1 MDQIHVKKRDTGIKA
16 KRLRQLGMVP
26 GNIIGKSLPE
36 SFSIQMEE
44 AEARRLVRQLREG
57 SKIAIDLEGQAIP
70 AQIKEKSLNTL
81 NNEILHLS
89 FQALVADEKVNSVIH
104 ILLENEEK
112 AGNQLEKMMMEI
124 PYASLPA
131 DMIDTIT
138 IDLDG
143 MSVGTVVMVKN
154 IPELMSDAIELR
166 VDPEEIVL
174 RISDKTYQDSQ
185 ADTDGSEKKKKTE
198 TDRQNRGIHS
208 GNCKRFSDQSMVE

>member
-1 MDQIHVKKRDTGIKA
+1 MDQIHVKKRHTGIKA

-36 SFSIQMEE
+36 SISIQMEE

-89 FQALVADEKVNSVIH
+89 FQALVIH

-143 MSVGTVVMVKN
+143 MAVGTVVMVKN

-185 ADTDGSEKKKKTE
+185 ADTDGSEE
-198 TDRQNRGIHS
+198 T
-208 GNCKRFSDQSMVE
+208 

>member
-1 MDQIHVKKRDTGIKA
+1 MDQIHVKKRGTGIKA

-36 SFSIQMEE
+36 SISIQMEE

-81 NNEILHLS
+81 NNEILHIS

-143 MSVGTVVMVKN
+143 MAVGTVVMVKN

-185 ADTDGSEKKKKTE
+185 ADTDGSEE
-198 TDRQNRGIHS
+198 T
-208 GNCKRFSDQSMVE
+208 

>member
-16 KRLRQLGMVP
+16 KRLIQLGMVP
-26 GNIIGKSLPE
+26 ANIIGKSLPE
-36 SFSIQMEE
+36 SISIQMEE

-143 MSVGTVVMVKN
+143 MAVGTVVMVKD
-154 IPELMSDAIELR
+154 IPELMSDTIELR

-185 ADTDGSEKKKKTE
+185 ADTDGSEE
-198 TDRQNRGIHS
+198 T
-208 GNCKRFSDQSMVE
+208 

>member
-16 KRLRQLGMVP
+16 KRLRQLGMIP

-36 SFSIQMEE
+36 SISIQMEE

-70 AQIKEKSLNTL
+70 AL

-143 MSVGTVVMVKN
+143 MAVGTVVMVKD
-154 IPELMSDAIELR
+154 IPELMSDTIELR

-185 ADTDGSEKKKKTE
+185 ADTDGSEE
-198 TDRQNRGIHS
+198 T
-208 GNCKRFSDQSMVE
+208 

>member
-16 KRLRQLGMVP
+16 KQLRQLGMVP

-36 SFSIQMEE
+36 SISIQMEE

-112 AGNQLEKMMMEI
+112 AGNQLEKRMMEI
-124 PYASLPA
+124 PYVSLPA

-143 MSVGTVVMVKN
+143 MAVGTVVMVKD
-154 IPELMSDAIELR
+154 IPELMSDTIELR

-185 ADTDGSEKKKKTE
+185 ADTDGSEE
-198 TDRQNRGIHS
+198 T
-208 GNCKRFSDQSMVE
+208 

>member
-16 KRLRQLGMVP
+16 KQLRQLGMVP

-36 SFSIQMEE
+36 SISIQMEE

-143 MSVGTVVMVKN
+143 MAVGTVVMVKN

-185 ADTDGSEKKKKTE
+185 ADTDGSEE
-198 TDRQNRGIHS
+198 T
-208 GNCKRFSDQSMVE
+208 

>member
-1 MDQIHVKKRDTGIKA
+1 MLRKVSSFFRHISPHTAYIVYKEAKIMDQIHVKKRDTAIKA

-36 SFSIQMEE
+36 SISIQMEE

-143 MSVGTVVMVKN
+143 MAVGTVVMVKD

-185 ADTDGSEKKKKTE
+185 AETDGSEK
-198 TDRQNRGIHS
+198 
-208 GNCKRFSDQSMVE
+208 M

>member
-1 MDQIHVKKRDTGIKA
+1 MDQIHVKKRDTAIKA

-36 SFSIQMEE
+36 SISIQMEE

-131 DMIDTIT
+131 DMIDTII

-143 MSVGTVVMVKN
+143 MAVGTVVMVKD

-185 ADTDGSEKKKKTE
+185 ADTDGSEE
-198 TDRQNRGIHS
+198 T
-208 GNCKRFSDQSMVE
+208 

>member
-1 MDQIHVKKRDTGIKA
+1 MDQIHVKKRDTAIKA

-36 SFSIQMEE
+36 SISIQMEE
-44 AEARRLVRQLREG
+44 AEARRLGRQLREG

-124 PYASLPA
+124 PYTSLPA

-143 MSVGTVVMVKN
+143 MAVGTVVMVKD

-185 ADTDGSEKKKKTE
+185 ADTDGSEE
-198 TDRQNRGIHS
+198 T
-208 GNCKRFSDQSMVE
+208 

>member
-1 MDQIHVKKRDTGIKA
+1 MGQIHVKKRDTAIKA

-36 SFSIQMEE
+36 SISIQMEE
-44 AEARRLVRQLREG
+44 AEARRLGRQLREG

-143 MSVGTVVMVKN
+143 MAVGTVVMVKN

-185 ADTDGSEKKKKTE
+185 ADTDGSEE
-198 TDRQNRGIHS
+198 T
-208 GNCKRFSDQSMVE
+208 

>member
-1 MDQIHVKKRDTGIKA
+1 MDQIHVKKRDTAIKA

-36 SFSIQMEE
+36 SISIQMEE

-143 MSVGTVVMVKN
+143 MAVGTVVMVKD

-185 ADTDGSEKKKKTE
+185 ADTDGSEE
-198 TDRQNRGIHS
+198 T
-208 GNCKRFSDQSMVE
+208 

>member
-1 MDQIHVKKRDTGIKA
+1 MDQICVKKRDTAIKA

-36 SFSIQMEE
+36 SISIQMEE

-57 SKIAIDLEGQAIP
+57 SKISIDLEGQAIP

-104 ILLENEEK
+104 ILLANEEK

-143 MSVGTVVMVKN
+143 MAVGTVVMVKD
-154 IPELMSDAIELR
+154 IPELMSDTIELR

-185 ADTDGSEKKKKTE
+185 ADTDGSEE
-198 TDRQNRGIHS
+198 T
-208 GNCKRFSDQSMVE
+208 

>member
-1 MDQIHVKKRDTGIKA
+1 MDQIHVKKRDTAIKA
-16 KRLRQLGMVP
+16 RRLRQLGMVP

-36 SFSIQMEE
+36 SISIQMEE

-124 PYASLPA
+124 PYTSLPA

-143 MSVGTVVMVKN
+143 MAVGTVVMVKD

-185 ADTDGSEKKKKTE
+185 ADTDGSEE
-198 TDRQNRGIHS
+198 T
-208 GNCKRFSDQSMVE
+208 

>member
-16 KRLRQLGMVP
+16 KWLRQLGMVP

-36 SFSIQMEE
+36 SISIQMEE

-143 MSVGTVVMVKN
+143 MAVGTVVMVKN

-185 ADTDGSEKKKKTE
+185 ADTDGSEE
-198 TDRQNRGIHS
+198 T
-208 GNCKRFSDQSMVE
+208 

>member
-36 SFSIQMEE
+36 SISIQMEE

-143 MSVGTVVMVKN
+143 MAVGTVVMVKD
-154 IPELMSDAIELR
+154 IPELSDTIELR

-185 ADTDGSEKKKKTE
+185 ADTDGSEE
-198 TDRQNRGIHS
+198 T
-208 GNCKRFSDQSMVE
+208 

>member
-36 SFSIQMEE
+36 SISIQMEE
-44 AEARRLVRQLREG
+44 TEARRLVRQLREG
-57 SKIAIDLEGQAIP
+57 SKIAINLEGQAIP

-143 MSVGTVVMVKN
+143 MAVGTVVMVKD

-185 ADTDGSEKKKKTE
+185 AETDGSEE
-198 TDRQNRGIHS
+198 T
-208 GNCKRFSDQSMVE
+208 

>member
-1 MDQIHVKKRDTGIKA
+1 MDQIHVKKRDIGIKA
-16 KRLRQLGMVP
+16 KRLRQLGMIP

-36 SFSIQMEE
+36 SISIQMEE

-143 MSVGTVVMVKN
+143 MAVGTVVMVKD
-154 IPELMSDAIELR
+154 IPELMSDTIELR

-185 ADTDGSEKKKKTE
+185 ADTDGSEE
-198 TDRQNRGIHS
+198 T
-208 GNCKRFSDQSMVE
+208 

>member
-1 MDQIHVKKRDTGIKA
+1 MNQISVKKRDVTIKA
-16 KRLRQLGMVP
+16 KRLRRLGMVP

-36 SFSIQMEE
+36 SVSIQMEE

-57 SKIAIDLEGQAIP
+57 SKVSLDLEGQVIP

-112 AGNQLEKMMMEI
+112 AGNQLEKRMMEI
-124 PYASLPA
+124 PYVSLPA

-143 MSVGTVVMVKN
+143 MAVGTVVMVKD
-154 IPELMSDAIELR
+154 IPELMSGAIELR
-166 VDPEEIVL
+166 VEPEEIVL

-185 ADTDGSEKKKKTE
+185 AE
-198 TDRQNRGIHS
+198 TDES
-208 GNCKRFSDQSMVE
+208 EET

>member
-1 MDQIHVKKRDTGIKA
+1 MDQIHVKKKDTGIKA

-36 SFSIQMEE
+36 SISIQMEE

-104 ILLENEEK
+104 IEEK

-143 MSVGTVVMVKN
+143 MAVGTVVMVKD
-154 IPELMSDAIELR
+154 IPELMSDTIELR

-185 ADTDGSEKKKKTE
+185 ADTDGSEE
-198 TDRQNRGIHS
+198 T
-208 GNCKRFSDQSMVE
+208 

>member
-36 SFSIQMEE
+36 SISIQMEE

-70 AQIKEKSLNTL
+70 AQIKEKSLN
-81 NNEILHLS
+81 ILHLS

-143 MSVGTVVMVKN
+143 MAVGTVVMVKN

-185 ADTDGSEKKKKTE
+185 ADTDGSEE
-198 TDRQNRGIHS
+198 T
-208 GNCKRFSDQSMVE
+208 

>member
-1 MDQIHVKKRDTGIKA
+1 MDQIHVKKRDTAIKA

-36 SFSIQMEE
+36 SISIQMEE

-143 MSVGTVVMVKN
+143 MAVGTVVMVKD

-166 VDPEEIVL
+166 VDQEEIVL

-185 ADTDGSEKKKKTE
+185 AETDGSEE
-198 TDRQNRGIHS
+198 T
-208 GNCKRFSDQSMVE
+208 

>member
-36 SFSIQMEE
+36 SISIQMEE

-124 PYASLPA
+124 PYA
-131 DMIDTIT
+131 IT

-143 MSVGTVVMVKN
+143 MAVGTVVMVKD

-185 ADTDGSEKKKKTE
+185 ADTDGSEE
-198 TDRQNRGIHS
+198 T
-208 GNCKRFSDQSMVE
+208 

>member
-1 MDQIHVKKRDTGIKA
+1 MDQIHVKTRDTGIKA

-36 SFSIQMEE
+36 SISIQMEE

-143 MSVGTVVMVKN
+143 MAVGTVVMVKN

-185 ADTDGSEKKKKTE
+185 ADTDGSEE
-198 TDRQNRGIHS
+198 T
-208 GNCKRFSDQSMVE
+208 

>member
-1 MDQIHVKKRDTGIKA
+1 
-16 KRLRQLGMVP
+16 MVP

-36 SFSIQMEE
+36 SISIQMEE

-143 MSVGTVVMVKN
+143 MAVGTVVMVKN

-185 ADTDGSEKKKKTE
+185 ADTDGSEE
-198 TDRQNRGIHS
+198 T
-208 GNCKRFSDQSMVE
+208 